1 MGDFLA
7 DLLAAALDL
16 RERDFFWSFL
26 DTFELPLWSIMAPSA
41 LFGLFV
47 VFPLTFTILN
57 KLLILKP

>member
-1 MGDFLA
+1 MA

-26 DTFELPLWSIMAPSA
+26 DTFELPLWSMMAPSA
-41 LFGLFV
+41 LCGLFL

-57 KLLILKP
+57 QLLVLKP